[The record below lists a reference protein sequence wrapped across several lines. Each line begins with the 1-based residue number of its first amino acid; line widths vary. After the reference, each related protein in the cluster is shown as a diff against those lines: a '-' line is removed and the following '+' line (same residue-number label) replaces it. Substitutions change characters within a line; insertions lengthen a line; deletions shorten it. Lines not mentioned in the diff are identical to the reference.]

1 MIYDPSWS
9 RTTHVGSGPG
19 KVAGPASM
27 RWAVLSPVEVGSF
40 DVDFVLVVRDEFPA
54 FQFRDDQPVEVR
66 DDPLGTP

>member
-1 MIYDPSWS
+1 
-9 RTTHVGSGPG
+9 
-19 KVAGPASM
+19 M